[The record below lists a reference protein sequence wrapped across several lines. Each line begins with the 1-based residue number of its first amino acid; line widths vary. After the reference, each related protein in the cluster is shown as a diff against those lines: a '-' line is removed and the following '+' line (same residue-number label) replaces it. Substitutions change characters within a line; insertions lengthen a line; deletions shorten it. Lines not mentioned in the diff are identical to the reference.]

1 MAIGVTA
8 KLTARE
14 GHSDQF
20 EALFKELQDEVNA
33 QEPGCLF
40 YAVHKSRSN
49 PLEYI
54 VLEQYQD
61 QQAAEAHQKARQ
73 KEGRRGCA
81 SRNLCRGARTGA
93 HSYSH

>member
-8 KLTARE
+8 KLTVKE

-20 EALFKELQDEVNA
+20 ESLFKELQDEVNA

-61 QQAAEAHQKARQ
+61 QQAAEAHQKT
-73 KEGRRGCA
+73 EYYRRI
-81 SRNLCRGARTGA
+81 GAQLGEHVIGA
-93 HSYSH
+93 PVIELFDSI

>member
-14 GHSDQF
+14 GHSEQF
-20 EALFKELQDEVNA
+20 ETLFKELQDEVNA

-40 YAVHKSRSN
+40 YALHKSRSN

-54 VLEQYQD
+54 VLEQYENQE
-61 QQAAEAHQKARQ
+61 AAEAHQQ
-73 KEGRRGCA
+73 TEYYRRI
-81 SRNLCRGARTGA
+81 GAQLSEHVAGA
-93 HSYSH
+93 PVVELFDSV